1 MNFKRIIAVNSI
13 LVFIGVSILIYL
25 QYQLRPEVLGGFKA
39 GTEEYFGYR
48 YARDNELKSADQCD
62 DEKNDPQMKI
72 KTAFVK
78 GCEAFFKK
86 EIVRE

>member
-1 MNFKRIIAVNSI
+1 M
-13 LVFIGVSILIYL
+13 
-25 QYQLRPEVLGGFKA
+25 RPGVLGGFKA

-72 KTAFVK
+72 NTNFVK
-78 GCEAFFKK
+78 GCEAFS
-86 EIVRE
+86 

>member
-1 MNFKRIIAVNSI
+1 MNFKRIIAVNSVLAI
-13 LVFIGVSILIYL
+13 IGVAVLIYL
-25 QYQLRPEVLGGFKA
+25 QYQLRPELLGGFDA

-62 DEKNDPQMKI
+62 DEKGDPQMKI
-72 KTAFVK
+72 NLKFIK

-86 EIVRE
+86 EITHE

>member
-1 MNFKRIIAVNSI
+1 
-13 LVFIGVSILIYL
+13 
-25 QYQLRPEVLGGFKA
+25 VLGGFKA

-72 KTAFVK
+72 NTAFVK

-86 EIVRE
+86 KIAHE